1 MKRLETSILA
11 ILVLLSLLLGIAL
24 VQEKQVSSNLKIKL
38 ELTNQELQDTQGDRD
53 YYKSQYQKYFE
64 LSEELQNQMG
74 VYAYE

>member
-38 ELTNQELQDTQGDRD
+38 ELTNRELQDTQGDRD
-53 YYKSQYQKYFE
+53 YYKSQYQKYYE
-64 LSEELQNQMG
+64 LSEELQNQIG

>member
-1 MKRLETSILA
+1 MKRLETSIFA

-24 VQEKQVSSNLKIKL
+24 VQKKQASSNLKIKL
-38 ELTNQELQDTQGDRD
+38 ELTKQELQDTQGDRD

-74 VYAYE
+74 VYA

>member
-1 MKRLETSILA
+1 MKRLETSIFA

-24 VQEKQVSSNLKIKL
+24 VQKKQASSNLKIKL
-38 ELTNQELQDTQGDRD
+38 ELTKQELQDTQGDRD
-53 YYKSQYQKYFE
+53 YYQGQYKKYYE